1 MPSPTLPEPG
11 LAPPIVITGEVVH
24 GEKRGRAMGFP
35 TANIALA
42 PGSKLPPEGVYC
54 CLVRLPQRPAMFGA
68 TVSVGSNPTFAD
80 ITSVRVEAHIH
91 DFDEQL
97 YGLRLELHLVRR
109 LRDMHRFA
117 GPAELIA
124 QMQRD
129 VISSRQLLAR
139 LGVAAP

>member
-1 MPSPTLPEPG
+1 M
-11 LAPPIVITGEVVH
+11 VISGEVVH

-35 TANIALA
+35 TANIAPAL
-42 PGSKLPPEGVYC
+42 GSALPPEGVYC

-80 ITSVRVEAHIH
+80 ITSVRVEVHIH

-97 YGLRLELHLVRR
+97 YGLRLELQLVQR

-129 VISSRQLLAR
+129 VIRSRALLAG
-139 LGVAAP
+139 LA